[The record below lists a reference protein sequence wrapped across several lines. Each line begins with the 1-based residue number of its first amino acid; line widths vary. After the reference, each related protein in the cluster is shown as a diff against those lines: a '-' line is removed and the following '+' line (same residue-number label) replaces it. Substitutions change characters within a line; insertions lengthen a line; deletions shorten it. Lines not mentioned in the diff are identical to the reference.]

1 MEKAE
6 RKTKAEARK
15 ASTITDPGSA
25 KAKQATY
32 AQQQRQRQQDAR
44 LERERVRVRIGQ
56 DKADRKEKEEARKAA
71 RAHSDA
77 NDGAGGLV
85 DQQLANEMSR
95 SKLSNTKECA
105 IQVRLFDGGT
115 IRKRFMSD
123 STLRREVRKW
133 VDEVRPDGDFPY
145 TFKQIL
151 APLPNRTLSIS
162 DEEDNLHSL
171 GLAPSATLVMVP
183 IQGYTDA
190 YDDNQSFLSKGVA
203 VGYNAVSAGAGLVNG
218 ALLTVLGLGQAT
230 AQEQGPSNQEDTRP
244 AVPESSSR
252 ESTSGIINIRTL
264 RDQQG
269 NRDDHQFYNGN
280 QVSRTRKQKSNLIIQ
295 KAKLLS

>member
-6 RKTKAEARK
+6 RKAKAEARK
-15 ASTITDPGSA
+15 ASTTTDPDSS

-44 LERERVRVRIGQ
+44 LERERVLLQIQQ
-56 DKADRKEKEEARKAA
+56 DKAERKEKEEARKAA

-85 DQQLANEMSR
+85 DQQLTNEMCR
-95 SKLSNTKECA
+95 SKLSNAKECA

-115 IRKRFMSD
+115 IRSRFRSD
-123 STLRREVRKW
+123 STLRTEVRKW
-133 VDEVRPDGDFPY
+133 VDGVRPDGDFPY
-145 TFKQIL
+145 TFKRIL

-162 DEEDNLHSL
+162 DEEDSLRSL

-183 IQGYTDA
+183 IQGYTGAYTGA
-190 YDDNQSFLSKGVA
+190 YDGNQSFLSKGVA
-203 VGYNAVSAGAGLVNG
+203 IGYNVVSAGAGLVTG
-218 ALLTVLGLGQAT
+218 ALSTVLGLGQAT
-230 AQEQGPSNQEDTRP
+230 AQEQGPSNQDDTSP

-252 ESTSGIINIRTL
+252 GSTSGINIRTL
-264 RDQQG
+264 RDQQE
-269 NRDDHQFYNGN
+269 NRDEHQFYNGN
-280 QVSRTRKQKSNLIIQ
+280 QVS
-295 KAKLLS
+295 